1 MKSISKQIKE
11 NLTSH
16 LLFLYLGFFLAIQI
30 FIWFPA
36 PIAKKIEPANFTAF
50 ASCTS
55 LFLVILGLAKVN
67 EWLIVKRSEKAF
79 ERTAQFLE
87 HVYASF
93 QLTEQLKRN
102 VEGITSKVI
111 NHNINI
117 LDLYLDEAKSNWKLV
132 KEARLSGKT
141 IKDSLNVWSVEFHK
155 SDEYETLIEQQRL
168 FTVKCNTIIIAAS
181 VDGIK
186 GDQDKMDY
194 LQKQIAGFEGRY
206 TNYNDARKVFE
217 SIPYNELFNIKK

>member
-1 MKSISKQIKE
+1 MKNIFGQIKE
-11 NLTSH
+11 NITTH

-30 FIWFPA
+30 FLWFPA

-50 ASCTS
+50 ASCLS

-67 EWLIVKRSEKAF
+67 EWLIVKKSEKAF

-93 QLTEQLKRN
+93 QLTELLKSN
-102 VEGITSKVI
+102 IEGINPKVI
-111 NHNINI
+111 NHDINI
-117 LDLYLDEAKSNWKLV
+117 LSLYLDEAKSNWKLV
-132 KEARLSGKT
+132 RDARMSGKT

-155 SDEYETLIEQQRL
+155 SNEYENLIEQQRK
-168 FTVKCNTIIIAAS
+168 FTVKCNAIMIAAS

-186 GDQDKMDY
+186 GDEVKMDY
-194 LQKQIAGFEGRY
+194 LQKQFEGFEQRY
-206 TNYNDARKVFE
+206 QNYIGAKSVFE

>member
-11 NLTSH
+11 NITSH

-36 PIAKKIEPANFTAF
+36 TTAKKIEPANFTAF

-67 EWLIVKRSEKAF
+67 EWLIVKKSEKAF

-93 QLTEQLKRN
+93 QLTEQLKKN
-102 VEGITSKVI
+102 IEGINPKVI
-111 NHNINI
+111 NHNFNI

-141 IKDSLNVWSVEFHK
+141 IKDSLKVWSVEFHK
-155 SDEYETLIEQQRL
+155 SDEYETLIEQQRK
-168 FTVKCNTIIIAAS
+168 FTIKCNTIIIAAS

-186 GDQDKMDY
+186 GNQDKMDY
-194 LQKQIAGFEGRY
+194 LQKQIAGLEARY

-217 SIPYNELFNIKK
+217 SIPYNELFNIIK